1 MTSGVTKYT
10 LCSNRPFPYYFN
22 AFIQS
27 NIATGIISAE
37 RPNTIRDSMIMGY
50 KLLLNIP
57 DAKNPDA
64 KNPNA
69 ENPNAENPNAEN
81 PNAENLNA

>member
-1 MTSGVTKYT
+1 MSLTNNSMDQCMKNINDDV
-10 LCSNRPFPYYFN
+10 N

-27 NIATGIISAE
+27 NIATGIISAK
-37 RPNTIRDSMIMGY
+37 RANTIRDSMIMGY
-50 KLLLNIP
+50 KLLLNI
-57 DAKNPDA
+57 PDA